1 MQVKI
6 LYFAKL
12 REQLGLAQET
22 VSLHGDAWTV
32 GALRAHLQARGGDWA
47 TSFAPGK
54 SVRAAVNQAM
64 ADDAATVPAGAEV
77 AFFPP
82 VTGG

>member
-1 MQVKI
+1 MQIKI

-12 REQLGLAQET
+12 REQLGRADETLTLA
-22 VSLHGDAWTV
+22 GDAWTV
-32 GALRAHLQARGGDWA
+32 GTLRAHLQARGGDWL
-47 TSFAPGK
+47 SLAPGK
-54 SVRAAVNQAM
+54 ATRAAVNQSM
-64 ADDAATVPAGAEV
+64 VDDAAAVPANAEV

>member
-1 MQVKI
+1 MQIKI

-12 REQLGLAQET
+12 REQVGCAQET
-22 VSLHGDAWTV
+22 LALQGDSWTV
-32 GALRAHLQARGGDWA
+32 GALRAHLQARGGDWLA
-47 TSFAPGK
+47 LAPGT
-54 SVRAAVNQAM
+54 STRAAVNQSM
-64 ADDAATVPAGAEV
+64 VDDSAAVPANAEV